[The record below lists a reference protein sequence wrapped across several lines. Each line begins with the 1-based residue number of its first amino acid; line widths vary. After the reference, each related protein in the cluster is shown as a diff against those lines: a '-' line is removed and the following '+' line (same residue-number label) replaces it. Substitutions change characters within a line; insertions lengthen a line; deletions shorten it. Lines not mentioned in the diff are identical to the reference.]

1 MSTTE
6 ATFEDPRTQV
16 ANPRRHGIHLR
27 ARLNECI
34 VTLNLTW
41 ARAWDGDD
49 FDSAR
54 LFAGEEPFHLQNLTR
69 RLLDLLHARGRD
81 DREDELIELMLPRA
95 RLLHLA
101 AIDLSGPFVSDEPL
115 VELAQ
120 RVDHDLEQLIG
131 RRPSRSS
138 SYQAACIHARRS
150 VTYNDLQRDHDQYEV
165 LQMAAAARDH
175 ALAEL
180 AVAIEGSAAIRD
192 WARKDPAF
200 RHLLGD
206 GEFRR
211 LLEPP
216 SVPTP
221 TTPPPTRGL

>member
-1 MSTTE
+1 MTT
-6 ATFEDPRTQV
+6 TDTVFQDPRTQV

-41 ARAWDGDD
+41 NRAWDGDD
-49 FDSAR
+49 FDSER
-54 LFAGEEPFHLQNLTR
+54 LFAGEDPFHLQNLTR

-101 AIDLSGPFVSDEPL
+101 AIDLTGPFVSDESL

-131 RRPSRSS
+131 RRPSRSG
-138 SYQAACIHARRS
+138 SYQAACIHARRFT
-150 VTYNDLQRDHDQYEV
+150 TYNDLQRDHDAYEV
-165 LQMAAAARDH
+165 LQVAAAARDQ
-175 ALAEL
+175 ALVEL
-180 AVAIEGSAAIRD
+180 AAAVEGSAAIRD

-200 RHLLGD
+200 SHLND
-206 GEFRR
+206 NEFRR
-211 LLEPP
+211 LL
-216 SVPTP
+216 SPTP
-221 TTPPPTRGL
+221 AQPAQPAPARGL

>member
-1 MSTTE
+1 MTTTE
-6 ATFEDPRTQV
+6 AAFEDPRTQV

-34 VTLNLTW
+34 VAMNLTW

-49 FDSAR
+49 FESAR
-54 LFAGEEPFHLQNLTR
+54 LFADEEPFHLQNLTR
-69 RLLDLLHARGRD
+69 SLLDLLHARGRD
-81 DREDELIELMLPRA
+81 DREDELIELMVPRA

-101 AIDLSGPFVSDEPL
+101 AIDLTGPFVSDESL

-150 VTYNDLQRDHDQYEV
+150 ITYNDLQREHDQYEV
-165 LQMAAAARDH
+165 LQIAAAARDQ

-200 RHLLGD
+200 SHLLAD
-206 GEFRR
+206 SEFRR
-211 LLEPP
+211 LLD
-216 SVPTP
+216 
-221 TTPPPTRGL
+221 PPPAQPPPAQPPARGL